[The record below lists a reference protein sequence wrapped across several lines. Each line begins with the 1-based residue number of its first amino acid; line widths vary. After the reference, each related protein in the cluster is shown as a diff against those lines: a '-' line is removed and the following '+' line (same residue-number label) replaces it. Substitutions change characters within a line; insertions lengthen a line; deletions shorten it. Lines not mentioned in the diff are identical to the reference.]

1 MRFSLDQSICEVDLY
16 AFRFQSMTMDGVAD
30 LIALHSEISIW
41 PSNSRSSMI
50 LHTSS

>member
-1 MRFSLDQSICEVDLY
+1 MRFSPDQSICEVDFH
-16 AFRFQSMTMDGVAD
+16 AFRFQSMNMDGVTD
-30 LIALHSEISIW
+30 LRALHSEIFIW